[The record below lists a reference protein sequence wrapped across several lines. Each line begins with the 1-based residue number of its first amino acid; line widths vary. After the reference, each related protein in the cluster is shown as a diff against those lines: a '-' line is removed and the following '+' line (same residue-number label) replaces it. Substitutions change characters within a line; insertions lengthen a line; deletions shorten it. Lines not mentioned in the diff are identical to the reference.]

1 MVRNVA
7 GVGQAAGAPA
17 EAAASSP
24 GKYLPP
30 LPARSQGPGET
41 AVTPVLEGG
50 SGARGGS
57 SSTAPHW

>member
-7 GVGQAAGAPA
+7 SMAQAAGAPA

-30 LPARSQGPGET
+30 LPARVRALVRWP
-41 AVTPVLEGG
+41 
-50 SGARGGS
+50 
-57 SSTAPHW
+57 

>member
-1 MVRNVA
+1 MNFEQNKQTSAEMMDYSRN
-7 GVGQAAGAPA
+7 GTGH
-17 EAAASSP
+17 
-24 GKYLPP
+24 